1 MAAHSVILAWEI
13 PGGLQSMRS
22 HRVGHD
28 SVTKT
33 TNKFEKSLRHS
44 NADAWWQLAIG
55 IWTVG
60 RREIYVCE
68 CLCTKNW
75 V

>member
-1 MAAHSVILAWEI
+1 MQETRVQSLDWEDLLEKGMAAHSSILAWEI

-33 TNKFEKSLRHS
+33 TNKFEKPLRHL
-44 NADAWWQLAIG
+44 NEVAWWQLAI
-55 IWTVG
+55 
-60 RREIYVCE
+60 
-68 CLCTKNW
+68 
-75 V
+75 